1 MLSVSPAPQP
11 ECCFLF
17 SGGEEPGLW
26 RFLSP
31 SEGGLCAVPPLLGPY
46 PRPLWFYQVIYPLK
60 EIYPDSGELGPLGT
74 CPPSHCSFSACW
86 GRPPTRLL
94 VSGWVPSTTFSDWL
108 LFQGLYPDLTLF
120 CLPPAEERHPWE
132 EGADHILPW
141 PFPSVLSAVT
151 CRSEPWPPFWC
162 PTSARPLS
170 WCTPSILAVQRH

>member
-1 MLSVSPAPQP
+1 MLSFKPVFHSPLSPSSRGSLIP
-11 ECCFLF
+11 LYFLPLGWYHLHTECCFLF

-86 GRPPTRLL
+86 GGPPPGCWFLVGSRPPPSLTGYCFRVCTLTSPCSVCPLQRRDTHGRKGRITSFPGPSL
-94 VSGWVPSTTFSDWL
+94 V
-108 LFQGLYPDLTLF
+108 Y
-120 CLPPAEERHPWE
+120 
-132 EGADHILPW
+132 
-141 PFPSVLSAVT
+141 
-151 CRSEPWPPFWC
+151 
-162 PTSARPLS
+162 
-170 WCTPSILAVQRH
+170 

>member
-1 MLSVSPAPQP
+1 MGAISQISHIFVEHQLGFWGPSLLSVSPAPQP

-86 GRPPTRLL
+86 GGPPPGCWFLVGSRPPPSLTGYCFRVCTLTSPCSVCPLQRRDTHGRKGRITSFPGPSL
-94 VSGWVPSTTFSDWL
+94 V
-108 LFQGLYPDLTLF
+108 Y
-120 CLPPAEERHPWE
+120 
-132 EGADHILPW
+132 
-141 PFPSVLSAVT
+141 
-151 CRSEPWPPFWC
+151 
-162 PTSARPLS
+162 
-170 WCTPSILAVQRH
+170 